1 MIPSTNSKLLVA
13 EDWKKVY
20 QSFKNSDF
28 KSYDFETLRRTMIS
42 YLREK
47 YPEDFNDYIESSEYV
62 ALIDL
67 IAYLGQNLSFRV
79 DLNARENFLETAQR
93 RDSILRLAQ
102 LINYNAKRNQ
112 PANGFLKLTA
122 VSTTDNVFDANGSNL
137 ANSVIAWND
146 VSNINWYQQFI
157 TILNSAMPG
166 NITFGKPYDKK
177 TINGIPTEQYKFNS
191 ANTDV
196 PVFGFSKTIGGIS
209 MPFEITSCEFT
220 GKNTIYE
227 STPKPA
233 DQFSFVF
240 RNDSKGSAS
249 ANSGFFV
256 HFRQGTL
263 NLTTFNLDAPVPN
276 EIVGVNASDINNSD
290 VWLWQLDA
298 NGNYTTPWSK
308 VDALTGNNV
317 IYNSLNNQER
327 NIYAVITRNSDQI
340 DLNFAD
346 GLFGNLPKGQFVLF
360 YRQSNGLKYSVKP
373 EQVNGVQITL
383 PYFNKIGQ
391 KHQLSLTFSLQYT
404 VNNSESAESDANIKL
419 KAPQAYYT
427 QNRMITAEDYNIAPL
442 TAGADIVKIK
452 SVNRISSGISKYY
465 ELSDVSGKYS
475 GTNIFGDDG
484 AIYQEDRTLSLEFS
498 YANKNEIFATVI
510 NRIVPIAESSGMRNF
525 YFNYWPRPSLSDPAV
540 VWNQS
545 TKSTNQSTGY
555 FVDPVS
561 QSVLQTGIFS
571 AGNLSY
577 VEPGTLIKFVAP
589 DGQYF
594 LPNGNLT
601 SVADSSTADF
611 KWVKTALVIG
621 DGSYG
626 GQGNLPDGTGPV
638 ILTQNVPT
646 DAVANEIIPPF
657 DNVFSYS
664 LQTDIVNLCVS
675 NRNFGISFAEDTRSW
690 YIINDTDLD
699 LSNDFSITYQKDT
712 SNTNRDSSWLFAF
725 VWTGISY
732 EVKYRITDY
741 IFESEKDTSFYFD
754 GSTKNYDFTKNTLVK
769 DQISVLSTNP
779 SPVNYGNAIVNIS
792 GTGTSGQVIG
802 FSIINRGKGY
812 VSTPTITVNGNSSG
826 RFIPILKNGSI
837 DDIIIVNSG
846 TGYDSVTSEVV
857 IDASNS
863 EFSTLPLGVDY
874 GWQIDGTIVEA
885 DGYVE
890 PKKVRISFLDEY
902 EDSQIENPD
911 AFKDIVAPMSISAQT
926 GFKDKFVYFKKSTD
940 ELTYTIVNN
949 ISILAYPNESDVPAL
964 VKVEG
969 QLFYFYD
976 GDINV
981 VKRYSSLT
989 DNPYTLEPEYFA
1001 RPGRR
1006 GLKFQY
1012 KHNSGDDRR
1021 LDPSKTNLID
1031 IFVLTQ
1037 SYDTVYRNW
1046 LMTGSGS
1053 EPLPPTSSELEENYN
1068 STLEPIKAISD
1079 QLIYQP
1085 VKYKVLFGNQA
1096 GRNLQ
1101 ATFKAVRNSTRST
1114 TENELKS
1121 RIIAGIEQF
1130 FALENWEFGQTFFF
1144 SELSTYIMNLM
1155 TPDITN
1161 FIIVPKADVPFGSL
1175 YEIACQNNEIFI
1187 NGATVSDIEIIDAI
1201 TANQI
1206 KTTETI
1212 INSTLGVY

>member
-79 DLNARENFLETAQR
+79 DLNARENFLETDQR

-137 ANSVIAWND
+137 ANSAIVWND

-166 NITFGKPYDKK
+166 NVTFGRPYDKK

-209 MPFEITSCEFT
+209 VPFEITSCEFT

-249 ANSGFFV
+249 VNSGFFV

-263 NLTTFNLDAPVPN
+263 NLTTFNLDSPVPN
-276 EIVGVNASDINNSD
+276 EIVGVNASDINDSD
-290 VWLWQLDA
+290 VWLWQLDG
-298 NGNYTTPWSK
+298 NGNYSTNWNK
-308 VDALTGNNV
+308 VSALSGNNI

-327 NIYAVITRNSDQI
+327 NIYAVTTRESDQI

-404 VNNSESAESDANIKL
+404 VNNSESAETDANIKL

-484 AIYQEDRTLSLEFS
+484 AIYQEDKILSLQFS
-498 YANKNEIFATVI
+498 YSNKNEIFATVI
-510 NRIVPIAESSGMRNF
+510 NKLLPITESKSMNNF
-525 YFNYWPRPSLSDPAV
+525 YLNYWPRPRLTDPSV
-540 VWNQS
+540 KWTQL

-555 FVDPVS
+555 FVDQLTGVP
-561 QSVLQTGIFS
+561 LQTGIFS
-571 AGNLSY
+571 AGNLGY
-577 VEPGTLIKFVAP
+577 LEPGSLIKFIP
-589 DGQYF
+589 PTGYYF

-601 SVADSSTADF
+601 SIQDSKTKDF
-611 KWVKTALVIG
+611 KWVKAALVIG

-626 GQGNLPDGTGPV
+626 GQGGLPDGTGPI
-638 ILTQNVPT
+638 ILTQNIPT
-646 DAVANEIIPPF
+646 NSVAVEIIPPF
-657 DNVFSYS
+657 DSVFSYS
-664 LQTDIVNLCVS
+664 LQTDIVNLS
-675 NRNFGISFAEDTRSW
+675 LAKRNFGLSFAEDTRTW

-699 LSNDFSITYQKDT
+699 TTGAFTLTYQKDS
-712 SNTNRDSSWLFAF
+712 SNTNKDSSWLFAF
-725 VWTGISY
+725 MWNGIGY
-732 EVKYRITDY
+732 NVMYRITDY
-741 IFESEKDTSFYFD
+741 IFESVQDTSFYFD
-754 GSTKNYDFTKNTLVK
+754 GTNKNYDFVKNTLVK
-769 DQISVLSTNP
+769 DQITILSTNE
-779 SPVNYGNAIVNIS
+779 SPVNYGNALLDLVS
-792 GTGTSGQVIG
+792 TGTNGSVTSIRVI
-802 FSIINRGKGY
+802 NNGKGY
-812 VSTPTITVNGNSSG
+812 ISTPLVNITGGSNGY
-826 RFIPILKNGSI
+826 FVPIIKNGGI
-837 DDIIIVNSG
+837 DSVLIVNSG
-846 TGYDSVTSEVV
+846 TGYNTVTSVV
-857 IDASNS
+857 SVDASS
-863 EFSTLPLGVDY
+863 VEFSSLPLGFNY
-874 GWQIDGTIVEA
+874 GWQIDGNIVEA
-885 DGYVE
+885 DGYIQ
-890 PKKVRISFLDEY
+890 PRKVRVSFLDEF

-911 AFKDIVAPMSISAQT
+911 AFIDIVAPVSLSAQT
-926 GFKDKFVYFKKSTD
+926 GFRDKFVYFKQSDD
-940 ELTYTIVNN
+940 ELTYL
-949 ISILAYPNESDVPAL
+949 ISNEEILAFPTETDANRNNP
-964 VKVEG
+964 VEG
-969 QLFYFYD
+969 QLYYFYD
-976 GDINV
+976 NAIDV
-981 VKRYSSLT
+981 VKRYSTLT
-989 DNPYTLEPEYFA
+989 ESFYTLEPAYFA
-1001 RPGRR
+1001 RSGRT
-1006 GLKFQY
+1006 GMSFQY

-1021 LDPSKTNLID
+1021 LDPSKTNIID
-1031 IFVLTQ
+1031 IYILTQ
-1037 SYDTVYRNW
+1037 SYDRNYRNW
-1046 LMTGSGS
+1046 LVSETGS
-1053 EPLPPTSSELEENYN
+1053 EPLPPTSSEIEENYN
-1068 STLEPIKAISD
+1068 SILEPIKAISD

-1085 VKYKVLFGNQA
+1085 VKYKVLFGNQST
-1096 GRNLQ
+1096 RNLQ
-1101 ATFKAVRNSTRST
+1101 ATFKAVRNNTRST

-1121 RIIAGIEQF
+1121 RILTGIEQF
-1130 FALENWEFGQTFFF
+1130 FALENWEFGKTFYF
-1144 SELSTYIMNLM
+1144 SELSTYIMNLL

-1161 FIIVPKADVPFGSL
+1161 FIIVPKSDVPFGSL

-1187 NGATVSDIEIIDAI
+1187 NGATVNDIEIIDAI
-1201 TANQI
+1201 TSSQI
-1206 KTTETI
+1206 KTTATI